1 MTLQITGAIS
11 LGNVGAEL
19 GRAVG
24 AVTSL
29 GETAVRNLAGV
40 PSGAIKL
47 SNLYGKSSI
56 AFTPDGGHSSG
67 SPVILSD
74 WADGAAEAL
83 ISIQCTQPAVW
94 TWSASG
100 GPGSYVSGS
109 SGGTYTGILF
119 SLSNNDYV
127 FRQSFWTVSAAAGG
141 VTRYWQ
147 VELTHGGFA

>member
-29 GETAVRNLAGV
+29 GETAVRNMAGV

-47 SNLYGKSSI
+47 SNLYGKSAV
-56 AFTPDGGHSSG
+56 AFTPAGGLSSG

-127 FRQSFWTVSAAAGG
+127 FRQSFWSVSAAAGG
-141 VTRYWQ
+141 ITRYWQ